1 MVKGRVYKKK
11 ARPHVTHSNIS
22 GKGVHKKDL
31 SRLDANPNTL
41 TNSTEAVNPNTG
53 TADAPNFNTTT
64 NRCEASNLNT
74 TTNSGEASN
83 LNTGTTDT
91 VNLNTT
97 THSVDVP
104 NLTTTSLIEELAEY
118 LNEYDSVD
126 KVGFERIIH
135 QLKTVVEMKKVK
147 VMGKG
152 GRIKT
157 NNRGRRKEKGVKS
170 VYKVPPKEDKS
181 VAEIMYD
188 LQMAALD
195 EVD

>member
-1 MVKGRVYKKK
+1 MSEGEYTDYSWMKFYKCGCYTLFTYNAK
-11 ARPHVTHSNIS
+11 RGEFEPPVFHSC
-22 GKGVHKKDL
+22 D
-31 SRLDANPNTL
+31 
-41 TNSTEAVNPNTG
+41 
-53 TADAPNFNTTT
+53 
-64 NRCEASNLNT
+64 
-74 TTNSGEASN
+74 
-83 LNTGTTDT
+83 
-91 VNLNTT
+91 
-97 THSVDVP
+97 
-104 NLTTTSLIEELAEY
+104 
-118 LNEYDSVD
+118 DSVD

-135 QLKTVVEMKKVK
+135 QLKTVAEMKKVE

-181 VAEIMYD
+181 VVEIMYD

>member
-1 MVKGRVYKKK
+1 MGEGDYADYSLVKSYKCGCYALFAYNTK
-11 ARPHVTHSNIS
+11 RGEFEPPVFHSC
-22 GKGVHKKDL
+22 D
-31 SRLDANPNTL
+31 
-41 TNSTEAVNPNTG
+41 
-53 TADAPNFNTTT
+53 
-64 NRCEASNLNT
+64 
-74 TTNSGEASN
+74 
-83 LNTGTTDT
+83 
-91 VNLNTT
+91 
-97 THSVDVP
+97 
-104 NLTTTSLIEELAEY
+104 
-118 LNEYDSVD
+118 DSVD

-135 QLKTVVEMKKVK
+135 QLKTVAEMKKVE

-181 VAEIMYD
+181 VVEIMYD